1 MPETGRVPL
10 EFPATVPGG
19 EEKANQRVAN
29 ILLLY
34 STVYGHTVKISEF
47 IQADA
52 AARGDTVTI
61 RPLDQ
66 GAADG
71 DQFDA
76 IVIGASIR
84 HGKHNPAVS
93 EFARANLALLQRK
106 PSAFFSVSLI
116 ARKPTRNTP
125 ESNQYVR
132 EFLRKT
138 PWQPRT
144 VGVFGGVLDYQRY
157 GWFDRAAIRFIMKIT
172 KGPTDVHTNVE
183 FTDWDAVRQFAARVA
198 ALARGQGPS
207 A

>member
-1 MPETGRVPL
+1 
-10 EFPATVPGG
+10 
-19 EEKANQRVAN
+19 VAN

-47 IQADA
+47 IRADA
-52 AARGDTVTI
+52 AARGDTVTL
-61 RPLDQ
+61 RPLDE

-71 DQFDA
+71 DAFDA

-84 HGKHNPAVS
+84 HGKHNPGVA
-93 EFARANLALLQRK
+93 EFARANLGLLERK

-138 PWQPRT
+138 PWKPRT

-157 GWFDRAAIRFIMKIT
+157 NWFDRGAIRFIMMIT

-183 FTDWDAVRQFAARVA
+183 FTDWEAVRRFSAQVA
-198 ALARGQGPS
+198 ELARGQVARP
-207 A
+207 

>member
-1 MPETGRVPL
+1 M
-10 EFPATVPGG
+10 
-19 EEKANQRVAN
+19 AN

-52 AARGDTVTI
+52 AARGDTVTL
-61 RPLDQ
+61 RALDG

-71 DQFDA
+71 DAFDA

-84 HGKHNPAVS
+84 HGKHNPAVA
-93 EFARANLALLQRK
+93 EFARANLGLLERK

-132 EFLRKT
+132 EFLRRT
-138 PWQPRT
+138 PWQPRA

-157 GWFDRAAIRFIMKIT
+157 NWFDRGAIRFIMRIT
-172 KGPTDVHTNVE
+172 KGPTDLHTNVE
-183 FTDWDAVRQFAARVA
+183 FTDWEAVRRFSMQVSE
-198 ALARGQGPS
+198 LARGRVGRP
-207 A
+207 

>member
-1 MPETGRVPL
+1 MPESRAVPL
-10 EFPATVPGG
+10 EFQLPSPAARQG
-19 EEKANQRVAN
+19 ESRVAN

-52 AARGDTVTI
+52 AVRGDTVTM
-61 RPLDQ
+61 RPLDE

-71 DQFDA
+71 DGFDA

-84 HGKHNPAVS
+84 HGKHNPAVA
-93 EFARANLALLQRK
+93 EFARANLGLLQRR

-132 EFLRKT
+132 DFLRKT
-138 PWQPRT
+138 PWKPSA

-157 GWFDRAAIRFIMKIT
+157 NWFDRAAIRLIMKIT

-183 FTDWDAVRQFAARVA
+183 FTDWDAVRQFSSRVSD
-198 ALARGQGPS
+198 LARGQGP
-207 A
+207 AA